1 MIHSS
6 PKILFYC
13 KNGRNTEKQIEFVFM
28 TKGGIKL
35 RYKRA
40 VILLVLAVMVM
51 AAGCSDKQEEKIT
64 IGLLP
69 IVDSLPFYVASEKG
83 LFQAAGV
90 NVQLVNFDSAME
102 RDSAIQAGEIDGT
115 LGDVLAVAALNNAG
129 TAVKMV
135 SLGLGETGKEGRF
148 AILAS
153 PGSGIAAPGDLKNVP
168 VAVSTNSIIEYVTD
182 SLLLDSGLNPD
193 EIRKEAIPK
202 IPVRFNLLLEN
213 KIKAACLPDPLA
225 AMAQNK
231 GAKLVADDTGSNL
244 SQTVIYFRNDFLDRH
259 PGAVTSFLKA
269 YGRAA
274 AEINGNPGAYSS
286 MLVEKARVPREAL
299 DVFAMDHYPAPQPP
313 DRAHVEKVVGWML
326 EKGLLKKQFSYEDLA
341 RTDLL
346 PPQAKQ

>member
-1 MIHSS
+1 M
-6 PKILFYC
+6 
-13 KNGRNTEKQIEFVFM
+13 
-28 TKGGIKL
+28 
-35 RYKRA
+35 RYKKIIIL
-40 VILLVLAVMVM
+40 VILAVMVM
-51 AAGCSDKQEEKIT
+51 AAGCSGKKEEKIT

-69 IVDSLPFYVASEKG
+69 VVDALPFYMASEKG
-83 LFQAAGV
+83 FFQAEGV
-90 NVQLVNFDSAME
+90 NVELVGFDSAVE

-115 LGDVLAVAALNNAG
+115 LGDMLAVAALNNGG
-129 TAVKMV
+129 TNVKMV

-153 PGSGIAAPGDLKNVP
+153 PGSGIKAPGDLKNVP

-182 SLLLDSGLNPD
+182 SLLLENGFKPD
-193 EIRKEAIPK
+193 EIKKEAIPK

-231 GAKLVADDTGSNL
+231 GARLVMDDTGSNL
-244 SQTVIYFRNDFLDRH
+244 SQTVIYFRNDFLDKN
-259 PGAVTSFLKA
+259 PGEVTSFLKA

-274 AEINGNPGAYSS
+274 GEINSNPGVYSS

-299 DVFAMDHYPAPQPP
+299 DVFTMDHYPAPQPP
-313 DRAHVEKVVGWML
+313 DRAQVEKVVRWML
-326 EKGLLKKQFSYEDLA
+326 DKGMLNKQLNYEDLA
-341 RTDLL
+341 RVDLL